1 MPIILALI
9 IIVSLQKKNN
19 MNHKPNSLQ
28 RYSTRCCSEDAV
40 MGIPAQLVKSGTLS
54 LWQSD

>member
-1 MPIILALI
+1 
-9 IIVSLQKKNN
+9 